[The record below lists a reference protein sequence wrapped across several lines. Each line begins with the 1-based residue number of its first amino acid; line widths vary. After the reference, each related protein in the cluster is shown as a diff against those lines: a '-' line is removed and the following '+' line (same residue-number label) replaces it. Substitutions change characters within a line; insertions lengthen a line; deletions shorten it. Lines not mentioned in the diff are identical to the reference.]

1 MNENTATYSVIFIN
15 AAIITNSD
23 NWSNFPVKKSSG
35 KLKTRS
41 LLSPLFVKM
50 QLPSGD
56 L

>member
-1 MNENTATYSVIFIN
+1 MKKFTYSGAFIN
-15 AAIITNSD
+15 VSLTSSD
-23 NWSNFPVKKSSG
+23 SWSNFPVKKSSG